1 MKIRTG
7 FVTNSSSTSFIIMTK
22 GEIIKDEL
30 LDLLGVEKESDF
42 YPMMS
47 ELYEQM
53 TDNMEDVEIAFKSR
67 YYGEYAS
74 IEIFLTEEFSKEVYE
89 KYLLAKNEDRKI
101 YIGKLSS
108 DGEGALTCFVC
119 CDHLIEENDKIY
131 LNYANCYW

>member
-131 LNYANCYW
+131 LNYTNCYW

>member
-67 YYGEYAS
+67 YYGEHAS